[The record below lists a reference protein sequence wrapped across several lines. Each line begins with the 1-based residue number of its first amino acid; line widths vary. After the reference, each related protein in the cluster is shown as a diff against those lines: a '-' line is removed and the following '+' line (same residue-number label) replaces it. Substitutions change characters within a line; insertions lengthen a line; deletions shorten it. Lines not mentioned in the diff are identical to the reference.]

1 MLHPGIRARS
11 SCKPVRIAVP
21 DSARWHNSP
30 LSCALEDTF
39 VKGEILQ
46 RLSRETE
53 QLKTQ
58 GLFKPER
65 VLSSRA
71 ERGRARRRR
80 RRSRQPVRQQLPRAG
95 QRRFRARSRAARA
108 RPLRLRHG
116 VGALHLR
123 HAGDPQGAR
132 SAAEP
137 LPRHRGHDPLFV
149 VLRCERRPV
158 RDAARRAGRGDQRRA
173 ESREHHRRRAP
184 LQSAALPLR
193 QQRPRRAG
201 SAPEGS
207 EQVPRAPDR
216 DRRRVLDG
224 RRDRAPQ
231 GRSATSPTA
240 TTRW

>member
-1 MLHPGIRARS
+1 MLHHGIGALIGSPPCGSRARFRAMAQFA
-11 SCKPVRIAVP
+11 PFVRT
-21 DSARWHNSP
+21 
-30 LSCALEDTF
+30 EDTF
-39 VKGEILQ
+39 VKAEILQ

-53 QLKTQ
+53 QLKAQ

-65 VLSSRA
+65 VLSSA
-71 ERGRARRRR
+71 QSAV
-80 RRSRQPVRQQLPRAG
+80 VRVGAG
-95 QRRFRARSRAARA
+95 DEVVNLCANNYLGLANDAVRARSRAARA

-137 LPRHRGHDPLFV
+137 LPRHRGHDPLLLL
-149 VLRCERRPV
+149 LRCERRPV